1 MQRLEPMRV
10 PVKHILHGQGI
21 EAAIAV
27 QPLLHFR
34 KDARRNVQVII
45 RHVRAIVIPML
56 FVGRNGEN
64 IAHDLFALAQFALNP
79 NVVAQNALHQ
89 ENHLIKQ
96 MRVRFHPHRHGI
108 SFHANL
114 GSDDL

>member
-10 PVKHILHGQGI
+10 PVKHILHGQGV

-34 KDARRNVQVII
+34 KDAGRNVQVII
-45 RHVRAIVIPML
+45 RCIRAIVIPML